1 MPAVQPGSTILVTG
15 ASGYIAAH
23 ITREF
28 LENGYNVR
36 GTVRDDAKGQYL
48 ADLFKDLKGDFS
60 YVIVREISEE
70 GAFDEAVKGVDGVC
84 HVASPVT
91 FVVKH
96 LDDVAIPAVN
106 GTVGVLKS
114 IKKNAPGCKRV
125 VYTASSGT
133 INGPGGPPTRYNEE
147 DWNEVD
153 LIRCE
158 KEGSEAP
165 GDSKYRGNKVLAE
178 RAYWD
183 FLKNEQVSF
192 DGVTIHPPMVYGPI
206 IHQCDDPAKLN
217 HSVGNRIYPYVAGR
231 MKQSDLPESGSNFV
245 DVRDVA
251 LAEFRAMTT
260 PEAGGNRFCVSAGP
274 YSGNDVCLVLN
285 REFSQLENVPKANT
299 APGYREELAKTS
311 NVVDGSKATKILGI
325 KYRTIE
331 ETVSDT
337 ASSLIKRFN
346 IQ

>member
-1 MPAVQPGSTILVTG
+1 MPAVKPGATVLVTG

-28 LENGYNVR
+28 LEHGYNVR
-36 GTVRDDAKGQYL
+36 GTVRDETKGQYL
-48 ADLFKDLKGDFS
+48 ANLFKGLKGEFS
-60 YVIVREISEE
+60 YVIVREIAED
-70 GAFDEAVKGVDGVC
+70 GAFDEAVKGMDGVC

-91 FVVKH
+91 FVVEH
-96 LDDVAIPAVN
+96 LEDVAVPAVK

-114 IKKNAPGCKRV
+114 IQKNAPTCQRV

-158 KEGSEAP
+158 KEGVEAP
-165 GDSKYRGNKVLAE
+165 GDSKYRASKVLAE

-183 FLKNEQVSF
+183 FLKNEQVAF

-217 HSVGNRIYPYVAGR
+217 HSVDRIYPYIAGR

-251 LAEFRAMTT
+251 SAEFRAMIT

-285 REFSQLENVPKANT
+285 REMPTLRNIPTANT
-299 APGYREELAKTS
+299 TPGYREELAKTS
-311 NVVDGSKATKILGI
+311 NVVDGSKAARILGI
-325 KYRTIE
+325 EYRTIE
-331 ETVSDT
+331 DTVRDT
-337 ASSLIKRFN
+337 VNSLVQRFD